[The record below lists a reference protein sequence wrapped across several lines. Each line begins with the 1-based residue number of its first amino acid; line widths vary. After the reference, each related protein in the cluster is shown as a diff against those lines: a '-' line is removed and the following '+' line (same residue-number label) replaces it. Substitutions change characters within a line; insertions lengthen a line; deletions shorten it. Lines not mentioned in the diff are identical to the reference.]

1 MPSNPM
7 QQASRKIASPLP
19 SIGSPQERAFIR
31 LFDQLVECVLM
42 VWLCRQYEQRRE
54 PLRFDREKRSNPTS
68 CSQPRISSNE
78 GVPLSSEFTNMLTAK
93 IEGQNCR
100 LALGIDQTIA
110 TAVVRVSA
118 SNIS

>member
-1 MPSNPM
+1 M
-7 QQASRKIASPLP
+7 QQASRKIASP
-19 SIGSPQERAFIR
+19 
-31 LFDQLVECVLM
+31 CH
-42 VWLCRQYEQRRE
+42 QYEQQRE